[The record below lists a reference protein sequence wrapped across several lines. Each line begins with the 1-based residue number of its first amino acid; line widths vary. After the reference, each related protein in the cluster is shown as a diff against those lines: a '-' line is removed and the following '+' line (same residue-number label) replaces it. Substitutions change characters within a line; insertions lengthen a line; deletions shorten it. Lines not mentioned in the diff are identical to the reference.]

1 PMANVQKTPPF
12 LWFDGQAE
20 EAAKHYTSIFEGS
33 KIHSVSRYGE
43 AGHEVHG
50 REPGTAMTVE
60 FSLAGQT
67 FTALNGG
74 PLFRFTEAVSF
85 VVHCGT
91 QAGGEYCWERVRGGG
106 GPPGARW
113 GRGAGAS
120 GHSLA
125 APAR

>member
-74 PLFRFTEAVSF
+74 PLFPFPEAGSF
-85 VVHCGT
+85 VVPLEAPAPGDYYL
-91 QAGGEYCWERVRGGG
+91 GRVRRGR
-106 GPPGARW
+106 GPP
-113 GRGAGAS
+113 
-120 GHSLA
+120 
-125 APAR
+125 APASRRAQ